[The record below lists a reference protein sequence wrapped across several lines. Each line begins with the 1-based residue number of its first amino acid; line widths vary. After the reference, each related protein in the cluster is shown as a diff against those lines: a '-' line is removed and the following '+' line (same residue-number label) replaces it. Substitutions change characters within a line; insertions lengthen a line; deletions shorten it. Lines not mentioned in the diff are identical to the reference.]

1 MDWVRKIPYT
11 GLEID
16 VQRVAKQLRHEEAL
30 RRTSD
35 SPKKTLRTMNKIF
48 ACGGPSKFPC
58 DLHEE
63 CASGS
68 AMAWLCKL

>member
-1 MDWVRKIPYT
+1 MDWVQKIPYT

-35 SPKKTLRTMNKIF
+35 SPKKKHL
-48 ACGGPSKFPC
+48 G
-58 DLHEE
+58 L
-63 CASGS
+63 
-68 AMAWLCKL
+68 